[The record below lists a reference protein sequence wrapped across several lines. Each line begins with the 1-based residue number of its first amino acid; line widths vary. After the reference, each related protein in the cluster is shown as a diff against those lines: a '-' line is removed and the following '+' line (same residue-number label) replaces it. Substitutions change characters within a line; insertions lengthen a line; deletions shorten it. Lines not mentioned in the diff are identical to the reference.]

1 MRRQPTGLL
10 NRLSYAGTN
19 RVRFEGCVSAWQAD
33 HLVLLP
39 GTPSPSLAAK
49 LIQEGEFGK
58 AGQAGPSASVA
69 GHGWPDD
76 ETGLPVRGG
85 IPLLVISHIDLGWIA
100 GPAESGGLAGLAG
113 RVTGLPIRAQA
124 IPDQ

>member
-1 MRRQPTGLL
+1 MRRQPSGLL

-19 RVRFEGCVSAWQAD
+19 RVRFEGCVSAQLAD
-33 HLVLLP
+33 CQVELL

-49 LIQEGEFGK
+49 LIQEREFGK
-58 AGQAGPSASVA
+58 LGQAGPSASVA

-85 IPLLVISHIDLGWIA
+85 IPLLVIPHIDLGWIT
-100 GPAESGGLAGLAG
+100 GPAEPGGLAGLAG
-113 RVTGLPIRAQA
+113 RMTGLPIRTQA